1 MKKTSRFLF
10 FLLGLMTCKTLC
22 YAQVDL
28 SVSTLPVTLITNAD
42 AVVRYDATNFEI
54 ESKDQAVSHHRKVV
68 TVLNEK
74 GEDNHSQLVVGY
86 DKFTKISNIEGAIYD
101 QNGKLLK
108 KLKSS
113 DIKDYGYGSSSDM
126 ITDARWKVA
135 EFGKKSYPYPYTI
148 EFSYDT
154 RDKNMMFYPNWTPVD
169 DARTSVEYSEFKI
182 KVPANLQL
190 RYKILNSVPEVQKT
204 TDRDNATLYTWSMKN
219 LPPNKD
225 EDYSLPGLLS
235 YPAVLTAPSEFEVQN
250 YSGNFT
256 SWEDLGKFYYTLNKD
271 RDVIPENV
279 SKQLKELVSKASTD
293 QEKVRL
299 IYEWMQAKTR
309 YVSIQLGIGG
319 WQTIDATTVVNK
331 GYGDCKALTNYT
343 ISLLKQVGITS
354 YAALIK
360 AGSGQQIIP
369 DFPSNQ
375 FNHVIACVPLAKDTL
390 WLECTSQVNSF
401 NYLGSFTGNRHALL
415 VTPTGGKLVK
425 TTNYTTTDNSRYRV
439 TKLKLEEQGDATA
452 VVTTTYRGIQQETPA
467 GLITQKNAE
476 EQRKWIVSDLSTA
489 GLDLNQFQLALQKGT
504 LPAVNESLDL
514 FIRQFATK
522 TGSRLFIKANFLM
535 REFDATAGSSTRT
548 SDFFL
553 NPDDYNFTDSDSL
566 IVEFPSK
573 LKLETPP
580 APIKVQSKFGTYE
593 TSFSTQ
599 NTTAIYHR
607 KVAIT
612 GGRFPASDYKEWTDF
627 LKKIRRS
634 DRTQLVLTEK
644 KE

>member
-1 MKKTSRFLF
+1 MKNLSLILLLVGLLVNKTHCF
-10 FLLGLMTCKTLC
+10 
-22 YAQVDL
+22 AQVDL
-28 SVSTLPVTLITNAD
+28 SVATLPATLLTDAD
-42 AVVRYDATNFEI
+42 AVVRYDATYYEI
-54 ESKDQAVSHHRKVV
+54 ESKDQAVSHQRRVV

-74 GEDNHSQLVVGY
+74 GEDSHSQLVVGY

-101 QNGKLLK
+101 QTGKLLK

-113 DIKDYGYGSSSDM
+113 DIKDYGYGSASD

-154 RDKNMMFYPNWTPVD
+154 RDRNMMFYPNWTPVD
-169 DARTSVEYSEFKI
+169 GERTSVEFSEFKI

-190 RYKILNSVPEVQKT
+190 RYKILNTVPDVQKT
-204 TDRDNATLYTWSMKN
+204 TDKDNATVYTWSMKN
-219 LPPNKD
+219 LPPDKD

-250 YSGNFT
+250 YSGNFN
-256 SWEDLGKFYYTLNKD
+256 SWEDLGKFYYALNKD

-279 SKQLKELVSKASTD
+279 SKQLKELVAKAKTD
-293 QEKVRL
+293 QEKVQL
-299 IYEWMQAKTR
+299 VYEWMQSKTR

-319 WQTIDATTVVNK
+319 WQTIDASTVVNK
-331 GYGDCKALTNYT
+331 GYGDCKALSNYM
-343 ISLLKQVGITS
+343 IALLKQVGITS

-390 WLECTSQVNSF
+390 WLECTSQVNPF

-425 TTNYTTTDNSRYRV
+425 TTGYATADNLRNRV
-439 TKLKLEEQGDATA
+439 VKVKLEEQGDATA
-452 VVTTTYRGIQQETPA
+452 IVTTTYKGIQQETPA
-467 GLITQKNAE
+467 GLISNKNLE

-489 GLDLNQFQLALQKGT
+489 GLDLNQFQLSLQKGA
-504 LPAVNESLDL
+504 LPAVNESLNL

-535 REFDATAGSSTRT
+535 REFEATAGSSTRT

-566 IVEFPSK
+566 VVEFPAK
-573 LKLETPP
+573 FKLETPP

-593 TSFSTQ
+593 TSFTTQ